1 MLALSI
7 LFYAAASTPR
17 LISAPLLVR
26 LVSNNGNQQVLV
38 RFVECFHEVAK
49 FSSLKL
55 ASDKLGAEGIH
66 REKQAYY

>member
-26 LVSNNGNQQVLV
+26 LVSNNGKRAAIAWFGSLTVL
-38 RFVECFHEVAK
+38 
-49 FSSLKL
+49 S
-55 ASDKLGAEGIH
+55 
-66 REKQAYY
+66 